1 MLYICSTEGETTRF
15 PLFLGPKMAKTTS
28 KVVKT
33 SSDVVKITS
42 DVVFTKSD
50 VLTFS
55 TDFSA
60 KTSDF
65 GATMLIIVKTLHFLI
80 FINFVKKCKKNL
92 TIFLEYRVQ
101 RTEYNYR
108 AEKIDGMYTAN
119 AVGATLC
126 RPVRRNGVIKSSTK
140 NNC

>member
-1 MLYICSTEGETTRF
+1 
-15 PLFLGPKMAKTTS
+15 MAKTTS

-33 SSDVVKITS
+33 RSDVVKITS

-80 FINFVKKCKKNL
+80 FVNFVKKCKKNL
-92 TIFLEYRVQ
+92 TIFFRVQ
-101 RTEYNYR
+101 
-108 AEKIDGMYTAN
+108 
-119 AVGATLC
+119 
-126 RPVRRNGVIKSSTK
+126 STK
-140 NNC
+140 NRVQLPCGMRTNV

>member
-1 MLYICSTEGETTRF
+1 MLYICSTEGETAWF

-33 SSDVVKITS
+33 RSDVVKITS

-55 TDFSA
+55 PDFSA

-65 GATMLIIVKTLHFLI
+65 GAIMLIIVKTLHFLI
-80 FINFVKKCKKNL
+80 FVNFVKN
-92 TIFLEYRVQ
+92 
-101 RTEYNYR
+101 
-108 AEKIDGMYTAN
+108 
-119 AVGATLC
+119 
-126 RPVRRNGVIKSSTK
+126 S
-140 NNC
+140 